1 MSAHDPAPPPSQGDS
16 EPKHGALGHLSAE
29 EEVQQSVCS
38 ALIEATEL
46 DSRNLGVRMSSGTV
60 ILSGSV
66 RSREAW
72 LLAVRVARSQ
82 PGVSAVET
90 DQLRIDG

>member
-1 MSAHDPAPPPSQGDS
+1 MSAHHPAPPPAREDL

-38 ALIEATEL
+38 ALIEATQL
-46 DSRNLGVRMSSGTV
+46 DSSNLGVRMSNGTV
-60 ILSGSV
+60 ILSGTV
-66 RSREAW
+66 KSREAW

-82 PGVSAVET
+82 PGVTAVAT